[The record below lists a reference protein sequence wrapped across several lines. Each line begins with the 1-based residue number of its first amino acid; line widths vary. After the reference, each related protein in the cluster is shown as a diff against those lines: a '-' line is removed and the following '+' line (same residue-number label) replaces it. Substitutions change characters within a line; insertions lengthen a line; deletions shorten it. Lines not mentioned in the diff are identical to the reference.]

1 MFTTKSGATVLANE
15 PMTGGYAHHG
25 MVRHIANDFGSHTA
39 LCVARSYST
48 PSQMSNMDVAT
59 CKRCRK
65 SCITVDCI

>member
-25 MVRHIANDFGSHTA
+25 MVRHISDDFGSKQA
-39 LCVARSYST
+39 LCGKPLQYTV
-48 PSQMSNMDVAT
+48 QMSNMDAAT

-65 SCITVDCI
+65 SAGL